1 MSTTMNVTGLVIG
14 AAAFLCIGVFHPI
27 VIKAEYYW
35 GVRCWWLF
43 LMFGIGCLAGSLF
56 ANGVVPA
63 ALLGVAGFSSLWSI
77 IELFKQCERV
87 RKGWFPRNPKR
98 RCDSDK
104 V

>member
-1 MSTTMNVTGLVIG
+1 MNVTGLVIG

-77 IELFKQCERV
+77 IELFKQHERV

-98 RCDSDK
+98 KCDSDK